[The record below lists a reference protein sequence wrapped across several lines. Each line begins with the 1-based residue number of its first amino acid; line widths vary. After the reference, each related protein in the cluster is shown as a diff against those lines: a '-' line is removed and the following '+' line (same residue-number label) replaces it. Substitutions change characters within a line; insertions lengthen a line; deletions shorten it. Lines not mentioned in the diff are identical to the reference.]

1 MYLEILLLGLVVA
14 RVTRFFS
21 SLGLQRGYLNIE
33 EVIIMEHIEISTKTQ
48 KEAIEILESEE
59 LSAKVSTSELYSM

>member
-1 MYLEILLLGLVVA
+1 MKLGYQLIK
-14 RVTRFFS
+14 R
-21 SLGLQRGYLNIE
+21 YNK
-33 EVIIMEHIEISTKTQ
+33 MEQIEISTKTQ